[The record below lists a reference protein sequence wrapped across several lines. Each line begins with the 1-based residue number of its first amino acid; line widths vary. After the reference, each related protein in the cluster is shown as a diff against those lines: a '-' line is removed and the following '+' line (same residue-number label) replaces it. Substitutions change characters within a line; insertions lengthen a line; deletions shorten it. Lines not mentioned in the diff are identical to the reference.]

1 MPTLPH
7 RLWTMNRGA
16 TEDDVGDVYR
26 FHPWR
31 APGSAP
37 VTDACG
43 TAGGTNSTYEGPG
56 NTFFS
61 TVKVNGSKSIK
72 MGDLG
77 SVVLPA
83 GPSMATYQIG
93 SPVEVKWGLRFNHGG
108 GYQYRLCPATEE
120 LLTEDCFMRTPLDF
134 VRGKQ
139 ALEWKNGTRML
150 VPDPQYIDEGII
162 PVGSTWA
169 RNPIPVISG
178 QHAGCVNTTGNLT
191 TNATDVYGMLCRQF
205 EPPCLGD
212 DGWDTTPGSAD
223 QTDLMG
229 KCSGEWIEGVIV
241 DQVVI
246 PSNLKPG
253 RYVLGFRWDAEQ
265 TSQVW
270 NSCSDVTLVA
280 PPPPLP
286 SSSTIGIV

>member
-1 MPTLPH
+1 ML
-7 RLWTMNRGA
+7 N
-16 TEDDVGDVYR
+16 DV
-26 FHPWR
+26 
-31 APGSAP
+31 
-37 VTDACG
+37 
-43 TAGGTNSTYEGPG
+43 
-56 NTFFS
+56 
-61 TVKVNGSKSIK
+61 TVSF
-72 MGDLG
+72 MDMLG
-77 SVVLPA
+77 SLICPQLHFFRLQSRYPPPLSLIHGHTHA
-83 GPSMATYQIG
+83 HTRTHTHTHMTHTQRTYPHSRIAPRTHG
-93 SPVEVKWGLRFNHGG
+93 WYGLEG

-253 RYVLGFRWDAEQ
+253 RYV
-265 TSQVW
+265 
-270 NSCSDVTLVA
+270 
-280 PPPPLP
+280 
-286 SSSTIGIV
+286 